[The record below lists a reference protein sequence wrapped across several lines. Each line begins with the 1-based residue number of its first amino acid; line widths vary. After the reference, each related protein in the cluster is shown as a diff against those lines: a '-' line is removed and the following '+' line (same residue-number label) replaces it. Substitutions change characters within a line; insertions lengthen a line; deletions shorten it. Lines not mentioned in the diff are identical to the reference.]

1 MFVARARETRG
12 ARVAHAIDR
21 RLCCRCFAHP
31 AARLTHL
38 STSFES
44 SVVEERVTLATLF
57 DAPLPSASSALE
69 DSARAFPGFVS
80 RAVMKRSFKV
90 LSLVAIVALV
100 GVTAAWYLNRGDP
113 AATYRTVAARRADIV
128 ATISAT
134 GTIVPE
140 DVVDVGAQVNGQIAS
155 FGKDVDGKSVDYRS
169 TVQEGMVLARIDD
182 ALFQADVAT
191 AEAQLAQAKAQVTVN
206 EANRD
211 QAKAHLDQTQRDWDR
226 AQKLSGSPALSATD
240 FDTARANYEQ
250 AVASRA
256 MAEAN
261 IVQARAAINMADAS
275 VLRARRNLTYC
286 TIASPVNGVILDRRV
301 EIGQTVVASLSAPSL
316 FLIAKDLRRME
327 VLVQVNEA
335 DIGHVQPGQDVAF
348 VSDAYPGE
356 TFHGTVKKVRLNAT
370 QTQNVVT
377 YTVEILT
384 ENSDLRLLPYLTAN
398 VTFEVARS
406 DNALAVPNAAL
417 RWAPR
422 EPVRAAMRENARGS
436 AQAAGEDATRNPANA
451 SAPGAAS
458 MSTPSEASTAMG
470 STASAT
476 IPSAAGASSSDSPK
490 ADAAHE
496 RTRGRSRASHDASN
510 DAQRPTTTVADA
522 SAKPPERAPSK
533 PSFVWLQS
541 SDGSLRRVRVHTGLT
556 DGTLTEV
563 IGDGIAEGDEIIVGE
578 KTAQAGAAG
587 APAENTN
594 PFMPQVFR
602 NNNNRRAG
610 TAPGAPQQ
618 TGAAPAATPPPPAR

>member
-1 MFVARARETRG
+1 MR
-12 ARVAHAIDR
+12 
-21 RLCCRCFAHP
+21 
-31 AARLTHL
+31 
-38 STSFES
+38 
-44 SVVEERVTLATLF
+44 
-57 DAPLPSASSALE
+57 
-69 DSARAFPGFVS
+69 
-80 RAVMKRSFKV
+80 RSFLLLGGV
-90 LSLVAIVALV
+90 GVAALV
-100 GVTAAWYLNRGDP
+100 GLTAAWYLNRGDP
-113 AATYRTVAARRADIV
+113 SAGYRTVPAHRADIV
-128 ATISAT
+128 MTISAT

-155 FGKDVDGKSVDYRS
+155 FGKDADGKSVDYRS

-191 AEAQLAQAKAQVTVN
+191 AEAQLAQAKAQVTVD

-226 AQKLSGSPALSATD
+226 AQKLMGSPALSATD

-250 AVASRA
+250 ATASLA

-261 IVQARAAINMADAS
+261 IVEARAAINMADAS

-335 DIGHVQPGQDVAF
+335 DIGQVQPGQEVTF
-348 VSDAYPGE
+348 GSDAFPGE
-356 TFHGTVKKVRLNAT
+356 TFHGTVRKVRLNAT

-377 YTVEILT
+377 YTVEILA
-384 ENSDLRLLPYLTAN
+384 ENPDLRLLPYLTAN
-398 VTFEVARS
+398 VTFEVARRE
-406 DNALAVPNAAL
+406 NVLAVPNAAL

-422 EPVRAAMRENARGS
+422 DAVRAALRERGPS
-436 AQAAGEDATRNPANA
+436 AAGDAARAASTASASSASEPASSPTAAPATTASTPAANTTPPRTTLESSPTESSPTASATTETAPNA
-451 SAPGAAS
+451 SAPTAITPTAS
-458 MSTPSEASTAMG
+458 GT
-470 STASAT
+470 TASA
-476 IPSAAGASSSDSPK
+476 PNANGGDAPREHGRGRNRAAPTGGASAQPI
-490 ADAAHE
+490 
-496 RTRGRSRASHDASN
+496 RAFA
-510 DAQRPTTTVADA
+510 ADA
-522 SAKPPERAPSK
+522 SARPSEPLSHR

-541 SDGSLRRVRVHTGLT
+541 PDGTLRRARVRTGLT
-556 DGTLTEV
+556 DGALTEV
-563 IGDGIAEGDEIIVGE
+563 IGDGIAEGDEVIVGE
-578 KTAQAGAAG
+578 KVAQTGVASAA
-587 APAENTN
+587 NDSTN

-610 TAPGAPQQ
+610 TAPGASQLS
-618 TGAAPAATPPPPAR
+618 GAAPATPPPQAR